1 MLHNTDT
8 ANAMLRSGKNRKGK
22 NSNMADVRFSKPKV
36 VIISRKLRYIDEI
49 CFVYRFW
56 TSEESVTTLNTKP
69 EVVWSRRGRHLEI
82 VYDVITPPQVADL
95 DEIWEFRIACKLLW
109 TGQNRKGKNSNR
121 HIENRSSP
129 YLLAF
134 FLLLNVNCM
143 TELNTRAF
151 YYFRHIVR
159 SIQTANHSSWYY

>member
-69 EVVWSRRGRHLEI
+69 EVVWSRRGRHL
-82 VYDVITPPQVADL
+82 VYDVITPPQVARFGRNL
-95 DEIWEFRIACKLLW
+95 GIQNSVQITVNWSKSQREEFQPSYWKSFFAVFA
-109 TGQNRKGKNSNR
+109 GV
-121 HIENRSSP
+121 
-129 YLLAF
+129 